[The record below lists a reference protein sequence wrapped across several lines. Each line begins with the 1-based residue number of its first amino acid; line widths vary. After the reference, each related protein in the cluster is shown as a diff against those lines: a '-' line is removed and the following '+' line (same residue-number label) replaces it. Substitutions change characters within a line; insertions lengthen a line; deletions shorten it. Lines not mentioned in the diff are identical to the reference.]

1 MGTMR
6 ENSRSET
13 FETPSPVRL
22 RVENPKG
29 RVEVVAEGRG
39 STLVELIATDSAA
52 RAAIDDAEVTQHGND
67 IVVRIP
73 RIRQM
78 LFGFRS
84 SVAVLIHLPSDSSA
98 ALSTGSGLIE
108 THGTLADVRANT
120 GSGAVRLGSCGDI
133 HVRTGSGAITIESAR
148 GSVDAET
155 GSGHVVVG
163 EVQEDVRIVTGSGH
177 AELARAKGLAKL
189 KTASGSIEINEAGN
203 GVDAFAASGDVRI
216 RRADHG
222 SVRAKAIS
230 GRISVGVVDGTPAL
244 LDIST
249 MSGHVH
255 SDLNGATAPAAGERH
270 VELTLRTMSGS
281 VNVARV

>member
-1 MGTMR
+1 MR

-13 FETPSPVRL
+13 FQTRMPVCL

-29 RVEVVAEGRG
+29 RIELVAEARD
-39 STLVELIATDSAA
+39 STLVELVAMDTAA
-52 RAAIDDAEVTQHGND
+52 RAAIDDAEIAQHGNE

-78 LFGFRS
+78 LFGFWS
-84 SVAVLIHLPSDSSA
+84 SIEVLIHLPSDSSA
-98 ALSTGSGLIE
+98 TLSTGSGLVE
-108 THGTLADVRANT
+108 THGALADVRVAS
-120 GSGAVRLGSCGDI
+120 GSGAVRLASCGDI
-133 HVRTGSGAITIESAR
+133 HVRTGSGAISIESAR
-148 GSVDAET
+148 GSVDVET

-163 EVQEDVRIVTGSGH
+163 DVQEDVRIVTGSGH
-177 AELARAKGLAKL
+177 AELARANGLAKL

-203 GVDAFAASGDVRI
+203 SVDAFAASGDVRI

-255 SDLNGATAPAAGERH
+255 SDLNGATAPATGERH